1 MAWPLIKYLPAK
13 TNFKFVGFA
22 IFAGLF
28 SVLAVIGSLTSI
40 LLPLAQGQGVGF
52 NLGIDFKG
60 GILVEFAST
69 EVIDLDA
76 VRARVGGLRL
86 GDAQLQNYEGGK
98 EVQLRFA
105 TPERMKP
112 AEAVQLVQDSL
123 RDLVAGIEFKR
134 VEVVGP
140 QVSKE
145 LLTGGVLALAAAIG
159 LMMLYVWFRF
169 EWQFG
174 LGAVLA
180 LLHDVILTMGLFSV
194 LKLEFTLTVVAALLT
209 IIGYSMNDTVVI
221 FDRLRENL
229 RKFKKMST
237 RDVIDLSVNE
247 TLSRTIMTGTTTL
260 VALTGMLVFGG
271 EALFNFTLAIFFGVI
286 VGTYS
291 SVYVAAPAI
300 LLWGVNRGSL
310 AESAGTASEPAPG

>member
-76 VRARVGGLRL
+76 VRARVGSLQL
-86 GDAQLQNYEGGK
+86 GEAQLQNYEGGK

-105 TPERMKP
+105 PPDRMKP
-112 AEAVQLVQDSL
+112 AEAVQLAQDSL
-123 RDLVAGIEFKR
+123 RDLVPGIEFKR

-145 LLTGGVLALAAAIG
+145 LLEGGVWALVLAIA
-159 LMMLYVWFRF
+159 LMMVYVWFRF
-169 EWQFG
+169 ECSSALAQF
-174 LGAVLA
+174 
-180 LLHDVILTMGLFSV
+180 LLCC
-194 LKLEFTLTVVAALLT
+194 
-209 IIGYSMNDTVVI
+209 
-221 FDRLRENL
+221 
-229 RKFKKMST
+229 
-237 RDVIDLSVNE
+237 
-247 TLSRTIMTGTTTL
+247 TT
-260 VALTGMLVFGG
+260 
-271 EALFNFTLAIFFGVI
+271 
-286 VGTYS
+286 
-291 SVYVAAPAI
+291 
-300 LLWGVNRGSL
+300 
-310 AESAGTASEPAPG
+310 